1 MFDFLLEV
9 QHNFL
14 VYGGSYMNKERA
26 INDYFADCI
35 SRKRLNEK
43 TIKAYKI
50 DLKHFFDYM
59 DEELEDSE
67 KITEYI
73 YRLNN
78 QYEKAKTIK
87 RKIASI
93 KAFYSYLEYEGVI
106 ETSPFRKIRTKIK
119 EPFVLPKTISSDVIQ
134 KIIFYQYESIN
145 NSESDYQLKKHVR
158 NTAIIE
164 LLLATGIR
172 ISELCH
178 IEQANINLNTGTLK
192 INGKGS
198 KERNLYININ
208 PVIEILKRYIVL
220 YEEELK
226 NNKYF
231 FMNKIG
237 ERLSEQSVR
246 YFLNTLE
253 IKLDLPIKLTPHMFR
268 HTFATMLLEDDV
280 DIRYIQK
287 ILGHSSISVTQIY
300 TYVTSAKQKEI
311 MLEHNPRKHF
321 E

>member
-1 MFDFLLEV
+1 
-9 QHNFL
+9 
-14 VYGGSYMNKERA
+14 MNKEKT
-26 INDYFADCI
+26 INDYFIDCV

-43 TIKAYKI
+43 TIKAYRI
-50 DLKHFFDYM
+50 DLKQFFDYM
-59 DEELEDSE
+59 DDNLEDSDE
-67 KITEYI
+67 ITEYI
-73 YRLNN
+73 YQLNKK
-78 QYEKAKTIK
+78 YGKAKTIK

-93 KAFYSYLEYEGVI
+93 KAFYSFLEYEGMIDV
-106 ETSPFRKIRTKIK
+106 SPFRKIRSKIK
-119 EPFVLPKTISSDVIQ
+119 EPFVLPKTISSDVVQ
-134 KIIFYQYESIN
+134 KILSYQYESIN
-145 NSESDYQLKKHVR
+145 NAESNYQLKKHVR

-164 LLLATGIR
+164 LLLATGMR

-178 IEQANINLNTGTLK
+178 IEQVNINLNTGTLK

-198 KERNLYININ
+198 KERNLYINIE
-208 PVIEILKRYIVL
+208 PVIKILKRYVEL
-220 YEEELK
+220 YKEELK

-246 YFLNTLE
+246 YFLTTLE
-253 IKLDLPIKLTPHMFR
+253 TNLELSVKLTPHMFR

>member
-1 MFDFLLEV
+1 
-9 QHNFL
+9 
-14 VYGGSYMNKERA
+14 MNKEET
-26 INDYFADCI
+26 INDYFVDCVA
-35 SRKRLNEK
+35 RKRLNEK
-43 TIKAYKI
+43 TIKAYRI
-50 DLKHFFDYM
+50 DLKQFFDYM
-59 DEELEDSE
+59 DDNLENQDR
-67 KITEYI
+67 ITEYI
-73 YRLNN
+73 YHLN
-78 QYEKAKTIK
+78 QSYEKAKTIK

-93 KAFYSYLEYEGVI
+93 KAFYSYLEYEGMI
-106 ETSPFRKIRTKIK
+106 EVSPFRKIRSKIK
-119 EPFVLPKTISSDVIQ
+119 EPFILPKTISSDVVQ
-134 KIIFYQYESIN
+134 KILSYQYESIN
-145 NSESDYQLKKHVR
+145 NAESNYQLKKHVR

-164 LLLATGIR
+164 LLLATGMR

-178 IEQANINLNTGTLK
+178 IEQVNINLNTGTLK

-198 KERNLYININ
+198 KERNLYINIE
-208 PVIEILKRYIVL
+208 PVIKILKRYVEL
-220 YEEELK
+220 YKEELK

-246 YFLNTLE
+246 YFLTTLE
-253 IKLDLPIKLTPHMFR
+253 TNLELSVKLTPHMFR